1 MIVRPRSAMGLA
13 VSVAFLSLVSG
24 SAGAGDVSV
33 LVANSMKPT
42 LDDLAGAL
50 QARTGHRLVMTPDSL
65 RAVRDRILAGEAF
78 DVAVTLRPLLDELAA
93 QGKTLRDA
101 LGDMART
108 SMVLYVR
115 TGAAKPDIAD
125 RDALRR
131 TLLAAPSL
139 AYVEEAAG
147 TPVALLFPALL
158 ERLGIADDVRAKTR
172 RVPLGGGLELVAR
185 GEVALGIAQTFDFV
199 PPLGPPVGV
208 DLVGP
213 LPEDAAGKIVMSAA
227 ALAAARDPEAA
238 RSVAAYLASSARE
251 PAVLAHG
258 MEP

>member
-1 MIVRPRSAMGLA
+1 MIVRPLSAMGLA

-24 SAGAGDVSV
+24 SAGAGDISV

-93 QGKTLRDA
+93 QGKALRDA

-115 TGAAKPDIAD
+115 AGAAKPDIAD

-139 AYVEEAAG
+139 AYVEE
-147 TPVALLFPALL
+147 
-158 ERLGIADDVRAKTR
+158 
-172 RVPLGGGLELVAR
+172 
-185 GEVALGIAQTFDFV
+185 
-199 PPLGPPVGV
+199 
-208 DLVGP
+208 
-213 LPEDAAGKIVMSAA
+213 
-227 ALAAARDPEAA
+227 
-238 RSVAAYLASSARE
+238 
-251 PAVLAHG
+251 
-258 MEP
+258 